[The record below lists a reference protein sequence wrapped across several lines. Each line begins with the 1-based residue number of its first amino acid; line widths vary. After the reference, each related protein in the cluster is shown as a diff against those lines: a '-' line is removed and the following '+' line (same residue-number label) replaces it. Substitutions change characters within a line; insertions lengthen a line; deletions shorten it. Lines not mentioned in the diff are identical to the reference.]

1 MLIRTPI
8 CFLKTKQAVN
18 SISIMAEVLDATQ
31 VIKHLQ
37 TISAELN
44 IAPKYVNAVVELL
57 EGGATIP
64 FIARYRKEVTGSMDE
79 VNIAAIRDR
88 LEELRE
94 LDARRA
100 TILKSIEE
108 QGKLTE
114 ELKEKILEAE
124 TLSKLEDI
132 YLPYKPKRRTRA
144 TIAREKGLE
153 PLALK
158 ILAQENFDV
167 NEEAAKYIVLSEEK
181 DKTVAN
187 AQEAIAGAQDI
198 IAEII
203 SEDAIAREKIRQLF
217 LKEAVCTCKV
227 IPGKEQEGQKYRD
240 YFDWE
245 EPITQMPSHRLLA
258 VRRAERE
265 GILSLNIAPNEE
277 EALQLLESQFVTARN
292 SAGELVADAVKDG
305 YKRLMKPSIETE
317 VRLITK
323 KKADEEAIRIFSE
336 NLRQLLL
343 TSPLGQK
350 RVLALDPGFRTGCK
364 VVCLNEQGD
373 LLDSGTIYPN
383 EPQRKVAEA
392 AEILKTFCNKYDIEA
407 IAIGNGTASRETEQ
421 FVRSINLDKKIQI
434 VVVNEAGASVY
445 SASDVARK
453 EFPDLDLTV
462 RGTISIGRRLMD
474 PLAELV
480 KIEPKSIGVGQY
492 QHDVDQYALKKSLDD
507 VTISAVNK
515 VGVELNTA
523 SRELLA
529 YVSGLGPSLADNIVK
544 YREKHGAFKTRKQL
558 LEVARLDEKAFE
570 QCAGF
575 LRIRGG
581 ENPLDASA
589 VHPERYELVE
599 QMAQDLGCTVK
610 DLMSSAELRAKL
622 DLNKYV
628 NDEVGLPTLKDILDE
643 LAKPGRDP
651 REQFE
656 MFSFAEG
663 INTINDLRVGMK
675 LPGIVTNITA
685 FGVFVD
691 IGVHQDGLIHV
702 SNLSDRFVKDASE
715 VVKLQQK
722 VMVTVTEVDIPRK
735 RIALS
740 MRTDAAPA
748 GGNAA
753 NKEGKRERKPVLDKN
768 ERPKPHD
775 AQKSYKKTQKQEE
788 ESSFAYKLAMLKQKF
803 GK

>member
-1 MLIRTPI
+1 
-8 CFLKTKQAVN
+8 
-18 SISIMAEVLDATQ
+18 MAEVLDATR

-37 TISAELN
+37 IISAELN

-64 FIARYRKEVTGSMDE
+64 FIARYRKEVTGTMDE

-124 TLSKLEDI
+124 THSKLEDI

-158 ILAQENFDV
+158 ILAQEDFDV
-167 NEEAAKYIVLSEEK
+167 NAEAAQYIVLSEEK
-181 DKTVAN
+181 DKAVAN
-187 AQEAIAGAQDI
+187 VQDAIAGAQDI

-203 SEDAIAREKIRQLF
+203 SEDATAREKIRQLF
-217 LKEAVCTCKV
+217 LKKAVCTCRV
-227 IPGKEQEGQKYRD
+227 IAGKEQEGQKYRD
-240 YFDWE
+240 YFEWE
-245 EPITQMPSHRLLA
+245 ETITQMPSHRLLA

-277 EALQLLESQFVTARN
+277 EALQLLENQFVTARN
-292 SAGELVADAVKDG
+292 SAGELVAEAVKDG

-350 RVLALDPGFRTGCK
+350 RVLAIDPGFRTGCK
-364 VVCLNEQGD
+364 VACLNEQGD
-373 LLDSGTIYPN
+373 FLDSDTIYPN
-383 EPQRKVAEA
+383 EPQRKIAEA
-392 AEILKTFCNKYDIEA
+392 SEIIKTLCNKYDIEA

-434 VVVNEAGASVY
+434 VVVNESGASVY

-480 KIEPKSIGVGQY
+480 KIEPKAIGVGQY

-507 VTISAVNK
+507 VIISAVNK

-558 LEVARLDEKAFE
+558 LEVARLGEKAFE

-575 LRIRGG
+575 LRIRDG

-599 QMAQDLGCTVK
+599 KMAQDLQCTVK

-663 INTINDLRVGMK
+663 VNTINDLRIGMK

-702 SNLSDRFVKDASE
+702 SNLSDRFVKDANE

-722 VMVTVTEVDIPRK
+722 VMVTVIEVDIPRK

-748 GGNAA
+748 GGNAT
-753 NKEGKRERKPVLDKN
+753 NKKGKRERKPVFDKN
-768 ERPKPHD
+768 ERTKQQQQQEP
-775 AQKSYKKTQKQEE
+775 QKSYKKPQKEE
-788 ESSFAYKLAMLKQKF
+788 EGSFAAKLALLKQKF